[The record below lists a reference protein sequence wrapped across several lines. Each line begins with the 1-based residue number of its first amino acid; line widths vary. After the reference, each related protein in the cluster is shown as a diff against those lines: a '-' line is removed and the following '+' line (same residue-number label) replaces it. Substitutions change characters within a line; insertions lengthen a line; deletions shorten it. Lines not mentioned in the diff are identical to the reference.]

1 MDALAAEFLIYAG
14 LFLGALAA
22 ATLLPGASE
31 AALLGLLAA
40 GQGTPAILVAVA
52 TVGNVLGSTVNWA
65 LGRFLAGF
73 RDRWWFPVRGRSF
86 ERGVDWFRRWG
97 AWSLLLSWLPVVGD
111 PLTAAAGVL
120 RVGLA
125 RFLVL
130 VTVGKAARYLF
141 IAGAFLWWTEGGGGG
156 P

>member
-1 MDALAAEFLIYAG
+1 MDALAAEFLIYVG

-31 AALLGLLAA
+31 AALLGLLAT
-40 GQGTPAILVAVA
+40 GQGTPTMLVTVA
-52 TVGNVLGSTVNWA
+52 TVGNVIGSTVNWA

-73 RDRWWFPVRGRSF
+73 RDRWWFPVRGPSF
-86 ERGVDWFRRWG
+86 EHGVAWFHRWG

-111 PLTAAAGVL
+111 PLTAAAGVA
-120 RVGLA
+120 RVGLG

-130 VTVGKAARYLF
+130 VTIGKAARYLF
-141 IAGAFLWWTEGGGGG
+141 VAGAFLWWAGDG
-156 P
+156 